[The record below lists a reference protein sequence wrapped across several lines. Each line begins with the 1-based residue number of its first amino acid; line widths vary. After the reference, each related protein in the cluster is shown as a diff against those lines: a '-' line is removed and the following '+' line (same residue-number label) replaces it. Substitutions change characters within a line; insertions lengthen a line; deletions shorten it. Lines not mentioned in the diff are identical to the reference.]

1 MKKHLILSFIT
12 VLLLFGCS
20 PGESTQ
26 MDLSEYNLVDYL
38 TSEKGSFKEYI
49 MYGTEK
55 GLGIISRY
63 YLNGVTQE
71 KLSEEIIVNNYDY
84 DYSIFYS
91 DDPSESI
98 EQKRL
103 ITATDNRIIEYS
115 SLNKNVVLSKEQK
128 WKDDEFEYEITDAG
142 VDVTTQIGEFSNCIE
157 IVKTN
162 TFEEKLQLK
171 EYHCPKVGEVISYSK
186 VSDSDDFK
194 LYSELIYVS
203 VPGEKELG
211 EQYLIETTLIEESS
225 NVEENPL
232 AILVSGGLP
241 EQTGKV
247 SNLTFSDYQNR
258 VNAYSLESIGYNIL
272 HNPINFIENESDIL
286 LEFDEGITVLIE
298 NGTYLVKEIAVNH
311 DYINETSYIFAN
323 DLIMGID
330 PRVTADQAHE
340 ILHPAAEGTVG
351 EVLDFSIGQNLENGQ
366 FSFLAVVN

>member
-1 MKKHLILSFIT
+1 MKRYLMLCLIT
-12 VLLLFGCS
+12 VLLLGCS
-20 PGESTQ
+20 TSEPTQ
-26 MDLSEYNLVDYL
+26 ENLSEYNLLDYIA
-38 TSEKGSFKEYI
+38 SEKGSFREYI
-49 MYGTEK
+49 AYSKESEG
-55 GLGIISRY
+55 GIISRY
-63 YLNGVTQE
+63 FLNDISQE
-71 KLSEEIIVNNYDY
+71 KLSEEITVINYDY
-84 DYSIFYS
+84 DYSVFFS
-91 DDPSESI
+91 DTSSKSI
-98 EQKRL
+98 EKKRL
-103 ITATDNRIIEYS
+103 ITATDYKIIEYS
-115 SLNKNVVLSKEQK
+115 GLNKNVILTKEKQ
-128 WKDDEFEYEITDAG
+128 WKDEEYDYEITAIG
-142 VDVTTQIGEFSNCIE
+142 IDVSSKIGEFSNCIE
-157 IVKTN
+157 IVKQSTYGK
-162 TFEEKLQLK
+162 ELQIK

-203 VPGEKELG
+203 IPGEQELG
-211 EQYLIETTLIEESS
+211 EQYLIDTTLSEVSS

-247 SNLTFSDYQNR
+247 SNLTFSDYQDR